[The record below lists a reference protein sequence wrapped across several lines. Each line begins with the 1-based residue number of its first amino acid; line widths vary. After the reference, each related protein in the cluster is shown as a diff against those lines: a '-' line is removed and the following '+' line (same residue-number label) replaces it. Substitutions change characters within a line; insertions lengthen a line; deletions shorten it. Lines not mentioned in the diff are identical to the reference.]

1 MRPERLL
8 AAGAAVV
15 LAAVVL
21 LAALVPGIVAAPE
34 EEDIR
39 PSRFGVTETTI
50 APGEVGGST
59 ATLSVTTR
67 LEHFGGDAE
76 NVTVLVRATDAETG
90 LVTTTVRKDLG
101 TVEGR
106 REVAVTANL
115 SVPRE
120 GGYRIDTIVY
130 EDGRRVRTGET
141 TVRGVGT
148 LRPDYAESAL
158 DFERFD
164 GAPAAFPAVEYSVR
178 STEGNRTTLNV
189 SAYLTN
195 AGDEPAGDV
204 RLVVTARQVDSNIV
218 AARASTAVGPVQ
230 PGRTVT
236 PSVDLEVPSEYNYYL
251 DAVLW
256 RDGVIVSTAR
266 APASLDP
273 TEVVPTNTTTRETG
287 LRVGDFAEE
296 DGQDRDR
303 PEMTPEPTTGS
314 AGPGF
319 GVAAAAVA
327 LLGAGLLSRRWSA

>member
-1 MRPERLL
+1 MRPERTL

-15 LAAVVL
+15 LAVTVL
-21 LAALVPGIVAAPE
+21 LAALVPGIVATPE
-34 EEDIR
+34 EEDVR
-39 PSRFGVTETTI
+39 PSRFDVTETTI

-90 LVTTTVRKDLG
+90 LVTTAVRKDLG
-101 TVEGR
+101 TVEGT
-106 REVAVTANL
+106 REVAVSANL

-148 LRPDYAESAL
+148 LRPDYAESTI

-164 GAPAAFPAVEYSVR
+164 GAPASFPAVEYSIGSV
-178 STEGNRTTLNV
+178 EDNRTTLNV

-195 AGDEPAGDV
+195 TGDEPGGDV

-218 AARASTAVGPVQ
+218 ADRASTAVGTVE

-236 PSVDLEVPSEYNYYL
+236 PSVELDVPSRYNYYL

-266 APASLDP
+266 APAGLDP
-273 TEVVPTNTTTRETG
+273 TETVPTNTTTRETG
-287 LRVGDFAEE
+287 LEVGDFAEE
-296 DGQDRDR
+296 DAEGDR
-303 PEMTPEPTTGS
+303 PAATPEATTAS
-314 AGPGF
+314 EGPGF
-319 GVAAAAVA
+319 GIGVAIVA
-327 LLGAGLLSRRWSA
+327 LLATTLLARRWSA

>member
-1 MRPERLL
+1 
-8 AAGAAVV
+8 
-15 LAAVVL
+15 
-21 LAALVPGIVAAPE
+21 
-34 EEDIR
+34 
-39 PSRFGVTETTI
+39 VTETTI

-67 LEHFGGDAE
+67 LGHSGGDAE
-76 NVTVLVRATDAETG
+76 NVTVLFRATDAETG
-90 LVTTTVRKDLG
+90 LVAATVQRNLG

-106 REVAVTANL
+106 RELAVTANL

-130 EDGRRVRTGET
+130 EDGRRVRTAET

-148 LRPDYAESAL
+148 
-158 DFERFD
+158 FD
-164 GAPAAFPAVEYSVR
+164 GAPADLPAVEYSVR

-218 AARASTAVGPVQ
+218 ADRASTAVGDVR

-236 PSVDLEVPSEYNYYL
+236 PGVTLEVPSQYNYYL

-273 TEVVPTNTTTRETG
+273 TEIVPTNTTTRETG
-287 LRVGDFAEE
+287 LRVGDFDEEEEAEPRE
-296 DGQDRDR
+296 AA
-303 PEMTPEPTTGS
+303 TPEPTTGGEGS
-314 AGPGF
+314 GF
-319 GVAAAAVA
+319 GLLAATAA
-327 LLGAGLLSRRWSA
+327 LLGAGLLARRWSG

>member
-1 MRPERLL
+1 MRPERAL
-8 AAGAAVV
+8 AAGAALV
-15 LAAVVL
+15 LAVTVL
-21 LAALVPGIVAAPE
+21 LVSLVPGIVAAPE
-34 EEDIR
+34 EDVR
-39 PSRFGVTETTI
+39 ASGFDVTETTI
-50 APGEVGGST
+50 APGGVGGNT

-76 NVTVLVRATDAETG
+76 NVTVLFRATDAETG
-90 LVTTTVRKDLG
+90 LVATTVERDLG
-101 TVEGR
+101 TVAGR
-106 REVAVTANL
+106 QEVAVTANL

-130 EDGRRVRTGET
+130 EDGRRIRTAET

-148 LRPDYAESAL
+148 LRPGYTESAL

-164 GAPAAFPAVEYSVR
+164 GAPADLPAVEYSIR
-178 STEGNRTTLNV
+178 STDGNRTTLNV
-189 SAYLTN
+189 SGYLTN
-195 AGDEPAGDV
+195 AGDESAGDV
-204 RLVVTARQVDSNIV
+204 RLVVTARQVDSSIV
-218 AARASTAVGPVQ
+218 ADRASTTVGTVQ

-236 PSVDLEVPSEYNYYL
+236 PSVTLTVPSEYNYYL

-273 TEVVPTNTTTRETG
+273 TETVPTNTTTRETE

-296 DGQDRDR
+296 GEERTR
-303 PEMTPEPTTGS
+303 AEATPEPTTGG

-319 GVAAAAVA
+319 GLLTGTLA
-327 LLGAGLLSRRWSA
+327 LLGAGLLARRWSA